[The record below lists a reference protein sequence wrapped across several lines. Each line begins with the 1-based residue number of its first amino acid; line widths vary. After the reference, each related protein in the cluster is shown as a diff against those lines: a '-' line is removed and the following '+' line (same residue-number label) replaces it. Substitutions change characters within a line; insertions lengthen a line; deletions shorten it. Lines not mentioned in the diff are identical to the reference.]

1 MIFTIGLL
9 LYSLNNAIN
18 LWKGVLIM
26 KKTFIGLCFGLMVVI
41 LIVFGFSTSGFN
53 KKITR
58 IDFPVIGGLLP
69 HDVEYKI
76 DSNVEFSDSC
86 QERKMQMRIVI

>member
-1 MIFTIGLL
+1 
-9 LYSLNNAIN
+9 
-18 LWKGVLIM
+18 M

-69 HDVEYKI
+69 HDEVVGA
-76 DSNVEFSDSC
+76 SVSC
-86 QERKMQMRIVI
+86 TAK